1 MAMEKTDFIK
11 ILNKIDMDSRKMVFT
26 FKRDLIEVVLIFV
39 DLTKMVT
46 KKTDFTNQLI
56 EIGKV
61 TLQILVL
68 IYIARLLPRMRLRSP
83 IPMMHR
89 NHS

>member
-26 FKRDLIEVVLIFV
+26 FKLDLIEVVLIFV

-46 KKTDFTNQLI
+46 EKMDFTNQLI

-61 TLQILVL
+61 TLQIISINILPTPFCGRE
-68 IYIARLLPRMRLRSP
+68 ARFK
-83 IPMMHR
+83 
-89 NHS
+89 